1 MHFYCFTQLVPTYV
15 DKPYDKKQTFTVSP
29 QEASH
34 TVTPVWVLFVRRLHA
49 TSAVF
54 TWIAETGVIVYVNRY
69 VKKIRHI

>member
-1 MHFYCFTQLVPTYV
+1 MHFNTKRMPTYV
-15 DKPYDKKQTFTVSP
+15 EEPYNKKQTFTVSP

-34 TVTPVWVLFVRRLHA
+34 TVTPVRVLLVRRLHA